1 MNTRFIFVIF
11 VLKKLKFEYI
21 LFNTKYKYKKIEQTN
36 KERKGIKMK
45 KTKTIISAVLA
56 LTAIWGT
63 VSLFGCSSKKE
74 SVLIYTSAED
84 FRVEDLKAR
93 LKEEFPDYDCIVEYK
108 DTGSHAATLIAE
120 GKNTDCD
127 ITYDLEYAYLEQ
139 LSENGVLADVSSY
152 DRSVYTADAAVSNYY
167 LPELRNGGAIIINP
181 EVLEERNLAVPQSY
195 EDLLKPEYKGLIS
208 MPNPKSSGTGYM
220 FLKALIVSMG
230 EDAAFDYFDKLSDN
244 ILSYTSSG
252 SGPVNALKN
261 KEAAIGLGMTA
272 QAVNAINDGTKL
284 DIMFFEEGSPYSMYG
299 QAVISGKENRECVK
313 KVFDF
318 MINTYSKETN
328 NKFYP
333 EQIFKDSVCEV
344 KNYPSNIK
352 YTDMGVNTNAEK
364 SRILEK
370 WKY

>member
-1 MNTRFIFVIF
+1 M
-11 VLKKLKFEYI
+11 
-21 LFNTKYKYKKIEQTN
+21 KKI
-36 KERKGIKMK
+36 KRV
-45 KTKTIISAVLA
+45 ISTALA
-56 LTAIWGT
+56 LAIVSGA

-84 FRVEDLKAR
+84 FRVEDLKSR
-93 LKEEFPDYDCIVEYK
+93 LEEEFPEYNCIVEYK
-108 DTGSHAATLIAE
+108 DTGSHAASLIAE

-127 ITYDLEYAYLEQ
+127 ITYDLEYAYLDQ
-139 LSENGVLADVSSY
+139 LSGSGVLADLSSY
-152 DRSVYTADAAVSNYY
+152 DRSIYTEDAAVSNYY
-167 LPELRNGGAIIINP
+167 IPELRNGGAIIINP

-230 EDAAFDYFDKLSDN
+230 EDAAFDYFDELSDN
-244 ILSYTSSG
+244 ILAYTSSG

-261 KEAAIGLGMTA
+261 KEAAIGLGMIA
-272 QAVNAINDGTKL
+272 QAVNAINDGANL
-284 DIMFFEEGSPYSMYG
+284 DIVFFDEGAPYSMYG

-318 MINTYSKETN
+318 MINTYIDETN
-328 NKFYP
+328 KKFFP
-333 EQIFKDSVCEV
+333 EQIFKDHTYEV
-344 KNYPSNIK
+344 ENYPSNIK
-352 YTDMGVNTNAEK
+352 YSDMGVNTNAEK